1 MANFE
6 PYIFFNGNCAEAMKF
21 YEKTLG
27 GKLLTLMKAKD
38 SPAAGH
44 TPPGKEDQILH
55 SRLEYNG
62 EALMASDW
70 MDTKPYPGMV
80 GFSIAVAYP
89 KVEDAKRVYDA
100 LSNGGKVGMPMLLAL
115 IVLLLFPVVTP
126 TPNRIVA
133 AAGDDAVPF

>member
-44 TPPGKEDQILH
+44 TPPGREDQILH

-70 MDTKPYPGMV
+70 MDTKPYPGMG

-89 KVEDAKRVYDA
+89 KVDDAKRVYYA
-100 LSNGGKVGMPMLLAL
+100 LSNGGKVGMPMSKTFWAES
-115 IVLLLFPVVTP
+115 FGMVTDKFGVQWMVTGGQGTMP
-126 TPNRIVA
+126 
-133 AAGDDAVPF
+133 